1 MAHKAIREADGKRM
15 LARLF
20 KDYSEG
26 KYDIPDKIVTVGPDT
41 DLTKLPSQYKW
52 LTTEKLVV
60 KPDQLIKRRGKNKL
74 ILVGANY
81 DQAKAWIEEKSKAPI
96 TVQGKFD
103 ADGKPA
109 DKGTVG
115 QLTHFIIEPMIPHKD
130 KDECYVSIM
139 STRDGDT
146 IMFYHE
152 GGVNVGDV
160 DAKASRLEV
169 PIGTVPTPAQI
180 EKKLL
185 GKIPADR
192 KKRVSG
198 FIASLF
204 KFYADLNFTYL
215 EINPIVVTKNSVIPL
230 DLAAK
235 LDDTADF
242 ESGGKWGNIEF
253 PAPFGR
259 TLTKEEAYIED
270 LDSQTGASLKLT
282 ILNPEGRV
290 WTMVAGGGA
299 SVIYA
304 DTITDLGCMN
314 DLANYGEYSGDPSE
328 EFTYLYAKTII
339 DLMTRKASPKGK
351 FLLIGGGI
359 ANFTD
364 VAATFKGIIRALME
378 YQKKLQENKVKI
390 YVRRGG
396 PNYKEGLA
404 QMRVLGEKIGVPIEV
419 YGPETHMTKIVSMA
433 LKGGEYCE
441 RGS

>member
-20 KDYSEG
+20 KNYSNGEF
-26 KYDIPDKIVTVGPDT
+26 DISDKVVTVGPDT
-41 DLTKLPSQYKW
+41 DMMKLPDKNEW
-52 LTTEKLVV
+52 LTREKLVV

-81 DQAKAWIEEKSKAPI
+81 DQAKEWIREKSKGPI
-96 TVQGKFD
+96 TVHGKFD
-103 ADGKPA
+103 VKGKPA

-130 KDECYVSIM
+130 TDEYYVAII
-139 STRDGDT
+139 STSDGDS

-160 DAKASRLEV
+160 DMKASRMDV
-169 PIGTVPTPAQI
+169 AIGTFPTSVEI

-185 GKIPADR
+185 VKVRADR
-192 KKRVSG
+192 KQRLST
-198 FIASLF
+198 FIEALF

-215 EINPIVVTKNSVIPL
+215 EINPLVVTKDSVNPL

-235 LDDTADF
+235 LDSTADF
-242 ESGGKWGNIEF
+242 ESGEKWGKIEF

-259 TLTKEEAYIED
+259 TLTKEEAYIEE

-304 DTITDLGCMN
+304 DTITDLCYMN
-314 DLANYGEYSGDPSE
+314 ELANYGEYSGDPSE
-328 EFTYLYAKTII
+328 EFTYLYAKTIL
-339 DLMTRKASPKGK
+339 DLMTREVNPKGK

-364 VAATFKGIIRALME
+364 VANTFKGIIKALKE
-378 YQKKLQENKVKI
+378 YQQKLQKNNVKI

-396 PNYKEGLA
+396 PNYQEGLS
-404 QMRVLGEKIGVPIEV
+404 QMRALGEKLGIPIEV
-419 YGPETHMTKIVSMA
+419 YGPETHMTRIVSMA
-433 LKGGEYCE
+433 LKGVK
-441 RGS
+441 

>member
-26 KYDIPDKIVTVGPDT
+26 KYEFQDKIVTVGPDT
-41 DLTKLPSQYKW
+41 DMTKLPNQYKW

-60 KPDQLIKRRGKNKL
+60 KPDQLIKRRGKNNL

-81 DQAKAWIEEKSKAPI
+81 DQARAWIAEKSKGPI
-96 TVQGKFD
+96 TIYGKFD
-103 ADGKPA
+103 ANGKPV

-130 KDECYVSIM
+130 SDECYLAIM
-139 STRDGDT
+139 STKIGDT
-146 IMFYHE
+146 IMFYHQ

-160 DAKASRLEV
+160 DTKAARLEV
-169 PIGTVPTPAQI
+169 PIGTFPTSAEI

-185 GKIPADR
+185 QKVPVDR
-192 KKRVSG
+192 KKQLSG
-198 FIASLF
+198 FIEALF

-215 EINPIVVTKNSVIPL
+215 EMNPIVVTKDKIIPL

-235 LDDTADF
+235 LDSTAEF
-242 ESGGKWGNIEF
+242 ESGEKWGNIEF

-259 TLTKEEAYIED
+259 TPTKEEAFIED
-270 LDSQTGASLKLT
+270 LDSKTGASLKLT
-282 ILNPEGRV
+282 VLNPDGRV

-304 DTITDLGCMN
+304 DTITDLGYMN
-314 DLANYGEYSGDPSE
+314 ELANYGEYSGDPSE
-328 EFTYLYAKTII
+328 EFTYLYAKTIL
-339 DLMTRKASPKGK
+339 DLMTRKINPKGK

-364 VAATFKGIIRALME
+364 VANTFKGIIKALKE
-378 YQKKLQENKVKI
+378 YQKNLQENKVKI

-396 PNYKEGLA
+396 PNYQEGLC
-404 QMRVLGEKIGVPIEV
+404 QMRALGEKLGVPIEV

-433 LKGGEYCE
+433 LKGAK
-441 RGS
+441 